1 MSTSHDSEPSPDD
14 IQFALQEV
22 RTLLLQQILA
32 TETGL
37 LSVAELVYRN
47 RDEDDIGEE
56 NVRYHLREMADRGI
70 VTKEK
75 VPTGQRVRDL
85 PNTFFRVTDYGEM
98 ILKRAN
104 LLAECDLWAE
114 LYEQMERTDE
124 IERIEQLKRQ
134 DWEQDDDRPT
144 GDLDSMRRSL
154 RMAGPSLPVSAG
166 WGLIAASV
174 PRKFAHFNNLREGP
188 DWYPYTLGEYPFVSE
203 PGDDTPVAITR
214 EETTSETDEVH

>member
-1 MSTSHDSEPSPDD
+1 MSHDSEPSPDD

-56 NVRYHLREMADRGI
+56 NIRYHLREMVDRGI
-70 VTKEK
+70 VSKEK
-75 VPTGQRVRDL
+75 VPSGQRIRDL
-85 PNTFFRVTDYGEM
+85 PNTFFGVTDYGET
-98 ILKRAN
+98 ILERAN

-124 IERIEQLKRQ
+124 IDRIERLKRQ
-134 DWEQDDDRPT
+134 DWEQDDDCPAD
-144 GDLDSMRRSL
+144 DLDSMRRL
-154 RMAGPSLPVSAG
+154 LGLTLPSLPVSVVDQ
-166 WGLIAASV
+166 GLTHTRVLSEV
-174 PRKFAHFNNLREGP
+174 PHA
-188 DWYPYTLGEYPFVSE
+188 TTVGEDQNGLHRYPFVSE

-214 EETTSETDEVH
+214 EETTSEADEVH

>member
-70 VTKEK
+70 VSKEK

-85 PNTFFRVTDYGEM
+85 PDTFFRVTDYGET
-98 ILKRAN
+98 ILERAN

-124 IERIEQLKRQ
+124 IERIERLKRQ

-144 GDLDSMRRSL
+144 DGPDSMRRSL
-154 RMAGPSLPVSAG
+154 RLAPPSLSVSVDRGVIDAG
-166 WGLIAASV
+166 VLDEV
-174 PRKFAHFNNLREGP
+174 AHATTVGEDQNRCLH
-188 DWYPYTLGEYPFVSE
+188 TLDEYPFVSE
-203 PGDDTPVAITR
+203 SGDDTPVAITR
-214 EETTSETDEVH
+214 EETTSEADEVH